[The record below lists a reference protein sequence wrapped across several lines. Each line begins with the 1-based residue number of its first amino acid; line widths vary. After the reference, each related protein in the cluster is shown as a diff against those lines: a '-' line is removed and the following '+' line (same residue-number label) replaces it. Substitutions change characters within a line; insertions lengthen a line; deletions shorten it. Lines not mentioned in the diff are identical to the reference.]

1 MMYELYVCMQVKAI
15 IPHFRFLLQEF
26 LLQLKH
32 FSLELFDL
40 RTNTLTGTATAKATG
55 TATYIKLQL

>member
-1 MMYELYVCMQVKAI
+1 MQVKAI